1 MTSLSEND
9 QKNEINID
17 LKQCAIENEQSSLH
31 NNDSKLITTVIDE

>member
-17 LKQCAIENEQSSLH
+17 SKQCTIENEQLSLH
-31 NNDSKLITTVIDE
+31 NKDFKSITTVIEE

>member
-17 LKQCAIENEQSSLH
+17 SKQCDFENEQSSLH
-31 NNDSKLITTVIDE
+31 NNDSLNEFQNKL

>member
-17 LKQCAIENEQSSLH
+17 SKQCPLDNEQSSLH
-31 NNDSKLITTVIDE
+31 NDDSNTITTVIQE

>member
-17 LKQCAIENEQSSLH
+17 SKQYDFENEQSSLH
-31 NNDSKLITTVIDE
+31 NNDSQSITTVIQE